1 MIHGTYKIEQFL
13 IYALGVAL
21 ALAVALTPGPVNSGA
36 YTSDHVNRAGPRWS
50 NDQHHE
56 QGLIVRPD
64 CVALPPGA
72 DAEYVAGR
80 DAWGRP
86 VIPAEPPKAFRENFP
101 VEVELDVN
109 LGTKHVAG
117 QEIELHAG
125 RFTFDPASNEVSLNG
140 RMWQRDCLPSSK

>member
-13 IYALGVAL
+13 IYALAVAL
-21 ALAVALTPGPVNSGA
+21 ALAVAVMPVPANSGA
-36 YTSDHVNRAGPRWS
+36 YTSDNVNRVGPRWS
-50 NDQHHE
+50 NSQHHE

-72 DAEYVAGR
+72 DAQYVAGR

-86 VIPAEPPKAFRENFP
+86 VIPADPPKAFKENFP
-101 VEVELDVN
+101 VEVELDVT
-109 LGTKHVAG
+109 LDSKHIAG
-117 QEIELHAG
+117 KEIELHAG

-140 RMWQRDCLPSSK
+140 RKWQRDCLPSSK